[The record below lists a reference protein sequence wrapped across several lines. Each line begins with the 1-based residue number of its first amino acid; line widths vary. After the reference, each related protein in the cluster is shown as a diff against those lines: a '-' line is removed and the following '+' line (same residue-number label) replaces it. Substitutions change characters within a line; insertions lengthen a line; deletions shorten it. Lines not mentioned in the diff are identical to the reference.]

1 MKIIVSYTGE
11 EEQEATGVLAALLA
25 FLPGARVHKN
35 ESKHPFF
42 HLYLTTR
49 KPQKR

>member
-25 FLPGARVHKN
+25 ILPGAKVNKN
-35 ESKHPFF
+35 EKKTPFF
-42 HLYLTTR
+42 KKYL
-49 KPQKR
+49 KMIS